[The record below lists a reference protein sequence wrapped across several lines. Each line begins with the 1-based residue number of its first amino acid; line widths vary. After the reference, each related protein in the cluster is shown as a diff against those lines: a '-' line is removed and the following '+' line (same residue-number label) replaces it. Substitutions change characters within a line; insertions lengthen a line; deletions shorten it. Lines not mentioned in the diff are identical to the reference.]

1 MQLTLIPN
9 EYSPPAATYHP
20 VAELPPS
27 ERPAERLR
35 QVGAG
40 ALSSA
45 ELLDLL
51 VGTSEL
57 DIGRALLARFESLR
71 GVSRADVIEL
81 TSVPGIGEA
90 RAARIKAAFELSQ
103 RLSTEPIEERPTVKA
118 PADAA
123 NLLADMCALEQEHMR
138 VLLLDTRN
146 RVLAIK
152 TVYVGNLNSAV
163 VRVGEL
169 FRDAVRYNC
178 AAIIVAH
185 NHPSSD
191 PTPSPEDVRVTGE
204 IFKAGKLL
212 DIQLLD
218 HLVIGGPQRFVSLKE
233 RGLGFA

>member
-9 EYSPPAATYHP
+9 EYSPPAATFHP
-20 VAELPPS
+20 VAELPPG

-51 VGTSEL
+51 VGMSEL
-57 DIGRALLARFESLR
+57 DIGRALLARFGSLR

-81 TSVPGIGEA
+81 TGVPGIGEA

-103 RLSTEPIEERPTVKA
+103 RLSTEPAEDRPIVKA

-185 NHPSSD
+185 NHPSND

-204 IFKAGKLL
+204 IYKAGKLL

-218 HLVIGGPQRFVSLKE
+218 HLVIGGPQRYISLKE